1 MSPRVLR
8 PDSKSRFVIFCDH
21 ASRDIPVELDNL
33 GLPVSE
39 LARHIAWD
47 IGAAGIAE
55 ALANIFDAP
64 AVLSPVS
71 RLVIDCNRHL
81 SASDLIPE
89 QSDGT
94 AIPGNQNLSPAA
106 KSQRIEGW
114 FDPYHAAIES
124 ILIDR
129 ELRGCASIAISVH
142 SMTDNL
148 AGSPRP
154 WPIAFSSDTDRP
166 ADRTL
171 VQPMIDIL
179 RQSGVNVGD
188 NEPYSM
194 DPAQDFSIPSARC
207 GGICLIYRSNFD
219 RMKCVSRR
227 VNSAGRRFS
236 PVHFLKSSYC
246 PRNTPK
252 PIWPCRP

>member
-1 MSPRVLR
+1 VLR
-8 PDSKSRFVIFCDH
+8 PEGKSRFVIFCDH
-21 ASRDIPVELDNL
+21 ASRDIPAELDNL
-33 GLPVSE
+33 GLPAAE

-55 ALANIFDAP
+55 ALAHIFDAT

-81 SASDLIPE
+81 TALDLIPE

-94 AIPGNQNLSPAA
+94 VIQGNRNLSPEAR
-106 KSQRIEGW
+106 SLRIERW
-114 FDPYHAAIES
+114 FKPYHAAIES

-129 ELRGCASIAISVH
+129 ELRGLASIAISVH

-154 WPIAFSSDTDRP
+154 WPIAFSSDADRT

-171 VQPMIDIL
+171 AQPLIDIF
-179 RQSGVNVGD
+179 RRSGVNVGD

-194 DPAQDFSIPSARC
+194 DPETDYSIPFHAVRRKLPYLQVEFRQDEVCEPAGQLRWAQVFARALSQ
-207 GGICLIYRSNFD
+207 IALLP
-219 RMKCVSRR
+219 
-227 VNSAGRRFS
+227 AQ
-236 PVHFLKSSYC
+236 HA
-246 PRNTPK
+246 
-252 PIWPCRP
+252 